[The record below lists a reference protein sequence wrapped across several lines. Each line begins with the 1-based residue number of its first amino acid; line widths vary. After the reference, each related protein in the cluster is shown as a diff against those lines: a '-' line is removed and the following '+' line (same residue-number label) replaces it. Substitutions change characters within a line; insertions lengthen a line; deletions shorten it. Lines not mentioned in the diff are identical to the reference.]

1 MSTCPE
7 SPIWLEWKGHTKAAW
22 RAKGQLQGQ
31 NPPALPQVT
40 NLGAT
45 HFGDVEKQET
55 TTFVEEGD
63 GATVPLRGAGEEVF
77 SSSEAGS
84 SHLVRPPWLAPTAA
98 QPLTALL
105 REPAV
110 LHKGKATATCAIST
124 AKLYSSLLAGPGQTV
139 PHKQPSV
146 TSLLH
151 AATLLLLQTLL
162 LLT

>member
-7 SPIWLEWKGHTKAAW
+7 SPIWLEWKGHTEAAW

-45 HFGDVEKQET
+45 HFCDVEKQET

-84 SHLVRPPWLAPTAA
+84 SHPVSPPWLAPTAA
-98 QPLTALL
+98 QPFDCTFAL
-105 REPAV
+105 
-110 LHKGKATATCAIST
+110 
-124 AKLYSSLLAGPGQTV
+124 
-139 PHKQPSV
+139 
-146 TSLLH
+146 
-151 AATLLLLQTLL
+151 
-162 LLT
+162 

>member
-7 SPIWLEWKGHTKAAW
+7 SPVWLEWKGHTEAAW

-31 NPPALPQVT
+31 NPSALPQVT

-63 GATVPLRGAGEEVF
+63 GASVPLRAAGEEVF

-84 SHLVRPPWLAPTAA
+84 SHLVGPLWLSPTAV
-98 QPLTALL
+98 QPFYLIL
-105 REPAV
+105 V
-110 LHKGKATATCAIST
+110 L
-124 AKLYSSLLAGPGQTV
+124 
-139 PHKQPSV
+139 
-146 TSLLH
+146 
-151 AATLLLLQTLL
+151 
-162 LLT
+162 